1 LRRSGLDESVDVGD
15 REDKWNPAPNLIAA
29 KNIVWRNFVPWIFGR
44 QITGE
49 AGNGF

>member
-1 LRRSGLDESVDVGD
+1 LQRRGLDQSVDIGD

-44 QITGE
+44 
-49 AGNGF
+49 